1 MYRLDGIDFER
12 KIDFYNYGLQE
23 LQNNIKSN
31 IIFSEKFLDKIQKN
45 LKDIINLIDQTDN
58 FQVNLKDTKIIKM

>member
-45 LKDIINLIDQTDN
+45 LKDIISLIDQTDN
-58 FQVNLKDTKIIKM
+58 FQVSLKDTKII

>member
-1 MYRLDGIDFER
+1 MFRLDGIDFER

-45 LKDIINLIDQTDN
+45 LKDIISLIDQTDN
-58 FQVNLKDTKIIKM
+58 FQVSLKDTKII